1 MAPSMPPSM
10 APSMAPG
17 QEPAI
22 RAVFEER
29 PLRLLLVPATV
40 LVVLVLGA
48 PLALLFRISLNDFSP
63 MTLMTDALTLN
74 NYRKVLTDPWYQ
86 ETLITTVVVALIST
100 LGALV
105 LAMPSAY
112 ALARMQSRW
121 KSLCVILTLFPLM
134 IGGVVRTSGWMALA
148 GRDGALNATLMGL
161 GLIQQP
167 FQMMYT
173 TTMVM
178 VGLLALAMPYMIL
191 TISAT
196 IEAIPRQL
204 EEAALNLGASP
215 LMVFRRVIMPLAW
228 PGITTAC
235 VLVFIMAMNAYSTPR
250 LLGGPQFRM
259 MSPAIYEEFTRS
271 HNWPGG
277 AALAFML
284 LVTTIVLITGT
295 SVLAGRKAVRR

>member
-1 MAPSMPPSM
+1 M
-10 APSMAPG
+10 
-17 QEPAI
+17 
-22 RAVFEER
+22 
-29 PLRLLLVPATV
+29 RLLLVPATL
-40 LVVLVLGA
+40 LVMVVLGA

-63 MTLMTDALTLN
+63 TTLMTEAMTID

-86 ETLITTVVVALIST
+86 EILITTVLVALCAT
-100 LGALV
+100 LAALV

-148 GRDGALNATLMGL
+148 GTDGALNVTLLRL
-161 GLIQQP
+161 GLIGAPIQI
-167 FQMMYT
+167 MYT
-173 TTMVM
+173 RGMVM

-196 IEAIPRQL
+196 IEAIPRHL

-215 LMVFRRVIMPLAW
+215 LIMFRRVIMPLAW
-228 PGITTAC
+228 PGIATAC

-259 MSPAIYEEFTRS
+259 MSPTIYEEFTRS

-277 AALAFML
+277 AALAFIL
-284 LVTTIVLITGT
+284 LITTILLIAGT
-295 SVLAGRKAVRR
+295 SLLAASRSARR

>member
-1 MAPSMPPSM
+1 MR
-10 APSMAPG
+10 PG
-17 QEPAI
+17 FEPAS
-22 RAVFEER
+22 RPLFGER
-29 PLRLLLVPATV
+29 PLRLLLLPATV
-40 LVVLVLGA
+40 LVLVVLGA
-48 PLALLFRISLNDFSP
+48 PLALLLRISLNDFSP
-63 MTLMTDALTLN
+63 ATLMTEALTLD

-86 ETLITTVVVALIST
+86 ETLLTTVLVALAAT

-105 LAMPSAY
+105 LAMPSAW
-112 ALARMQSRW
+112 ALARMQSSR

-134 IGGVVRTSGWMALA
+134 IGGVVRTSGWMALT
-148 GRDGALNATLMGL
+148 GTDGALNVTLLAL
-161 GLIQQP
+161 GLIEAP
-167 FQMMYT
+167 IQMMYT
-173 TTMVM
+173 RGMVM

-196 IEAIPRQL
+196 IEAIPRSL

-215 LMVFRRVIMPLAW
+215 LVMFRRVIIPLAW

-259 MSPAIYEEFTRS
+259 MSPTIYEEFTRS

-284 LVTTIVLITGT
+284 LVTTVLLIAAT
-295 SVLAGRKAVRR
+295 SLLARRRTRH